1 MDPSILQIF
10 QNELICLDCRN
21 YFLDPITTDN
31 GHSICRPCF
40 YLNWPD
46 STVIVYGS
54 ECQEEI
60 QNLFLRNFG
69 TNVTLKEIVLVV
81 RRAHLRQ
88 FLCSRDNRCG
98 IHMEAKQI
106 FCEDQRSLL
115 CLHCSTSQEHEAH
128 RHCSVEEEVEQLRIY
143 VNSKREG
150 IRAEYDNLPPSRYME
165 ELHYIEILQRE
176 GKEIFYQLKDSEARM
191 AHKTE
196 LLRGMYTELKEMCH
210 KPGVE
215 LLLNFGDILHRSE
228 AVCEHMPQP
237 VKAELTAVTISG
249 MIARFE
255 LFKEIVILRHART
268 HGHVFLDGSLIS
280 LDVGCGPLDE
290 LCITSQYECF
300 LNWGV
305 QTFTIGRHYWEID
318 VGDTWN
324 WAVGVCCD
332 ELNFGDILH
341 RSEAVC
347 EHMPQPVKAE
357 LTAVTISGMIA
368 RFELF
373 KGYASVSLHFGCF
386 PELME
391 RLCVRLLSYGMQ
403 ELTVMSS

>member
-40 YLNWPD
+40 YLSWPD
-46 STVIVYGS
+46 NTVLAHSS

-69 TNVTLKEIVLVV
+69 TNVILKEMVLVV

-128 RHCSVEEEVEQLRIY
+128 RHCSAEEAVEQLREKLLRTMSSLWENYCKSNRKLNVETVTVRSWEIY

-150 IRAEYDNLPPSRYME
+150 IRAEYDNLPPSYYLE
-165 ELHYIEILQRE
+165 QLHYLEMLQRE
-176 GKEIFYQLKDSEARM
+176 GKKIFYQLKDSEARM

-237 VKAELTAVTISG
+237 VKAELTAVTIPG
-249 MIARFE
+249 MIARFK
-255 LFKEIVILRHART
+255 LFKV
-268 HGHVFLDGSLIS
+268 
-280 LDVGCGPLDE
+280 
-290 LCITSQYECF
+290 
-300 LNWGV
+300 
-305 QTFTIGRHYWEID
+305 
-318 VGDTWN
+318 
-324 WAVGVCCD
+324 
-332 ELNFGDILH
+332 
-341 RSEAVC
+341 
-347 EHMPQPVKAE
+347 
-357 LTAVTISGMIA
+357 
-368 RFELF
+368 
-373 KGYASVSLHFGCF
+373 CF
-386 PELME
+386 PPLPPFTTCRCISAFWMLHCVDGVA
-391 RLCVRLLSYGMQ
+391 LCVSIGLGAVLRLLSYGMQ
-403 ELTVMSS
+403 ELTDMSF